1 MKLQLKT
8 IIASTTSIVLL
19 SACGG
24 GGSDPVIDDTLTAP
38 VIDDTPDAVT
48 KIVLCSTDTMT
59 SLTKDDVITA
69 LEDTTEVKVI
79 HAEDGTKEACVVS
92 GDAELN

>member
-24 GGSDPVIDDTLTAP
+24 GGSDP